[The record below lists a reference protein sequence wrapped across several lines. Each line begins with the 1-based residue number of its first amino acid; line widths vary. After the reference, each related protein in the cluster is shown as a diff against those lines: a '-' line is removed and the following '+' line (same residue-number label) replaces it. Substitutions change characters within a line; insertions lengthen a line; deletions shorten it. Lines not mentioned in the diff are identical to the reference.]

1 MFCFLSFPYR
11 IVNKAETSDTFHAFA
26 ENAVSDEEEMGSTFD
41 EIDLRLVYSIHQR
54 VIVVI
59 TELST
64 VTARNGCEI

>member
-1 MFCFLSFPYR
+1 M
-11 IVNKAETSDTFHAFA
+11 NKAETSDTYHAFA
-26 ENAVSDEEEMGSTFD
+26 ENAVSDEDVMGSTFD

-64 VTARNGCEI
+64 VTARNGCEA

>member
-1 MFCFLSFPYR
+1 M
-11 IVNKAETSDTFHAFA
+11 NKAETSDTYHAFA
-26 ENAVSDEEEMGSTFD
+26 ENAVTDDEEIGSTFD

-64 VTARNGCEI
+64 VAAGTLCKK

>member
-1 MFCFLSFPYR
+1 M
-11 IVNKAETSDTFHAFA
+11 NKAETSDTYHAFA
-26 ENAVSDEEEMGSTFD
+26 ENAVTDEEEMGSTFD

-64 VTARNGCEI
+64 VIARSGCEI